1 MKTPKLS
8 LMLLAVQALSLPLLS
23 QTSTK
28 PQLPPA
34 AAIKVDFNQHIQPLL
49 AAKCFSCHGGEVT
62 QGGLRLDRRQQAM
75 RGGDYGPVII
85 AGDSAQS
92 KLIKRVYNGDG
103 GLRMPPTEALSDD
116 EIGLLRAWIDQ
127 GADYRIE
134 VKEEA
139 APKALAPA
147 VTAFFSAIRSRE
159 DKTVE
164 RMIAADPK
172 LVEARDLANSTPLHI
187 AAAYGTVTTMKT
199 LIDKGADVNAKNQ
212 RMSTPLAW
220 ALYDEARVKLLL
232 THRADVNAR
241 LVDGSPILRQAA
253 ILGNSNRVLHLL
265 LDQHADPN
273 IATAT
278 GLTPLMA
285 AANRGNVEAM
295 QMLLAKGAKTDAK
308 SAGGASALIFA
319 AGSGQ
324 PAAVELLLEKGADPN
339 AKTKRGET
347 ALNAAATQGVEE
359 SVRLLIARGAM
370 VNTQDERGYSP
381 LMHAAASDTVPVGTV
396 KLLLASGADAKFTAE
411 YEGTAASLAAKRGD
425 TEIARMLGVT
435 EHERRQG
442 GVIVGQVSDAKPLSA
457 SQAVQKALPL
467 LEKQSYNFIR
477 IGGCNSCHAQDL
489 ASAAAGLARARSI
502 PAPKEIPQLE
512 GAMTGIS
519 AERILDAGVVG
530 VAGMAWELFDLGMNQ
545 KPKTPYTD
553 AVVHYIRAMQT
564 VDGHWKSGQSR
575 RPPMTNGDLQTAAL
589 SVYSLKNYSPAA
601 SRAESEF
608 TISRARTWLERQT
621 PANTQD
627 RAFHLMGLVWANA
640 SEDSI
645 SRATKALS
653 ASQMSEGGWTQL
665 PTMGSDAYA
674 TGEAL
679 YALYTAGVSAHSPVY
694 RKGISYLLRT
704 QASDGTWHVKT
715 RALWLQPY
723 FESGFPYGTD
733 QFISAAGTAWASI
746 ALSVAVDPAPA
757 NSTIARK

>member
-1 MKTPKLS
+1 MKTLKVS
-8 LMLLAVQALSLPLLS
+8 LTLFAAQAMSLQLFC
-23 QTSTK
+23 QTSSS

-34 AAIKVDFNQHIQPLL
+34 ATIKVDFNQHIQPLL

-92 KLIKRVYNGDG
+92 KLIKRVFNGDG
-103 GLRMPPTEALSDD
+103 GLRMPPTEALPDD
-116 EIGLLRAWIDQ
+116 EISLLRAWIDQ

-134 VKEEA
+134 VTEES
-139 APKALAPA
+139 APKALVPA
-147 VTAFFSAIRSRE
+147 VRAFFSAVRNRE
-159 DKTVE
+159 DKAVE
-164 RMIAADPK
+164 RILASDPK
-172 LVEARDLANSTPLHI
+172 LIDARDLENSTPLHI
-187 AAAYGTVTTMKT
+187 AAAYGTVATIKT
-199 LIDKGADVNAKNQ
+199 LIGKGADVNAMNRRK
-212 RMSTPLAW
+212 STPLAW

-232 THRADVNAR
+232 THGADVNAR
-241 LVDGSPILRQAA
+241 LVDGTPILRQAA
-253 ILGNSNRVLHLL
+253 MLGNSNRVLQLL
-265 LDQHADPN
+265 LDKNANPN
-273 IATAT
+273 IGTAT

-295 QMLLAKGAKTDAK
+295 QMLIAKGAKPDAK
-308 SAGGASALIFA
+308 NAGGASALVFA

-324 PAAVELLLEKGADPN
+324 PAAVQLLLEKGADPN
-339 AKTKRGET
+339 TKTKRGET

-359 SVRLLIARGAM
+359 SVRLLIARGAK

-381 LMHAAASDTVPVGTV
+381 LMHAAASDAVPVATV
-396 KLLLASGADAKFTAE
+396 KLLLASGADTKLTAE
-411 YEGTAASLAAKRGD
+411 YESTAASLAAKRGD
-425 TEIARMLGVT
+425 TEIARMLGVA

-442 GVIVGQVSDAKPLSA
+442 GVIVSPVSDAKPLSP

-502 PAPKEIPQLE
+502 PAPKEIPQLT
-512 GAMTGIS
+512 GVMTGIS
-519 AERILDAGVVG
+519 AERILDLGVVG

-545 KPKTPYTD
+545 EPKTPYTD

-564 VDGHWKSGQSR
+564 EDGHWKSGQNR
-575 RPPMTNGDLQTAAL
+575 RPPMANGDLQTAAL

-601 SRAESEF
+601 SRAESELA
-608 TISRARTWLERQT
+608 ISKARTWLERQA
-621 PANTQD
+621 PANSQD

-640 SEDSI
+640 SADSI

-653 ASQMSEGGWTQL
+653 ESQRPEGGWTQL
-665 PTMGSDAYA
+665 PNMGSDAYA

-679 YALYTAGVSAHSPVY
+679 YALNTAGVSTHSPVY

-715 RALWLQPY
+715 RAIWLQPF

-746 ALSVAVDPAPA
+746 ALSLAVDPAPA
-757 NSTIARK
+757 TSTIAQK